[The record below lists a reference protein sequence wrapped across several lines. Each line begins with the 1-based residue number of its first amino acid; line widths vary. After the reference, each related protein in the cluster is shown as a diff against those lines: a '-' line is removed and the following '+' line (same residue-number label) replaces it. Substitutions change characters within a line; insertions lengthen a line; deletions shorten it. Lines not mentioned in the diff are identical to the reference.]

1 MLFCM
6 AVSASASASHKAAD
20 LRERVLHKASEFA
33 SGQLNDPKK
42 AKEIENLSH
51 AAVSD
56 SVAFQRVYELGR
68 GLFHQ
73 GRQAAAFDLMRNILL
88 EVEDAPLSD
97 HNSSRLRLKCYLLL
111 GAASD
116 ELGMHNLGMDFYM
129 KGLREAEKTGNKRM
143 TSSFYNNIG
152 VSFYNV
158 KDSAKA
164 ERYFRKALEINS
176 KSDLRHELY
185 LNYCNLSEIYCDKG
199 DFKTA
204 LNFALKAMEN
214 IDDSTQPEEF
224 YSTQSQIGN
233 IYRKMNNKEMAIVY
247 LDNAFRN
254 QIRSGNDLYLIQTCI
269 LLADYWSQYSRPDSV
284 EKYLEIGM
292 KFANSARHTEMTN
305 QLLRRE
311 AALAET
317 RGDFQK
323 ASRLRQRVVEIT
335 DSMSIVEDKNRM
347 DQAQQIYDA
356 ERTAAAKSL
365 PMANWNPVVVFTI
378 MGLLITV
385 IIIIF
390 AVFIVNK
397 RKKDRAVAAQ
407 RRADAE
413 IKVLQEERIAR
424 ESESKRLIQEELDS
438 KHRQLT
444 TVTLEKLKKSQ
455 QLSKIDVDLKTIIR
469 NINPRD
475 KAMRESLQSLLRDL
489 AALSY
494 DTDWKEFHYYFEKVH
509 PSFYSA
515 LAAEFPSLTQK
526 DQRLCALLWL
536 GMNTKDIAALT
547 FREVRSVESSRN
559 RLRKKLG
566 LEAGDNLTEF
576 LRRFAC

>member
-1 MLFCM
+1 
-6 AVSASASASHKAAD
+6 
-20 LRERVLHKASEFA
+20 
-33 SGQLNDPKK
+33 
-42 AKEIENLSH
+42 
-51 AAVSD
+51 
-56 SVAFQRVYELGR
+56 
-68 GLFHQ
+68 
-73 GRQAAAFDLMRNILL
+73 
-88 EVEDAPLSD
+88 
-97 HNSSRLRLKCYLLL
+97 
-111 GAASD
+111 
-116 ELGMHNLGMDFYM
+116 
-129 KGLREAEKTGNKRM
+129 
-143 TSSFYNNIG
+143 
-152 VSFYNV
+152 
-158 KDSAKA
+158 
-164 ERYFRKALEINS
+164 
-176 KSDLRHELY
+176 
-185 LNYCNLSEIYCDKG
+185 
-199 DFKTA
+199 
-204 LNFALKAMEN
+204 
-214 IDDSTQPEEF
+214 
-224 YSTQSQIGN
+224 
-233 IYRKMNNKEMAIVY
+233 
-247 LDNAFRN
+247 
-254 QIRSGNDLYLIQTCI
+254 
-269 LLADYWSQYSRPDSV
+269 
-284 EKYLEIGM
+284 M